1 MSKLLL
7 VEDDQSIVSSLSDY
21 LGNEGFKIENAPG
34 QKEAIEKLDSDQ
46 YDIALVDIQLSNGNG
61 FSVCSAIKERGTMP
75 VIFLTASDDE
85 YSVVAGLD
93 MGADDYISKPFR
105 PRELLSRI
113 NSVLRITK
121 NTQNIISYLDLV
133 VDTNQATVSKNG
145 KEILL
150 SAMEYKL
157 LLVFLRNKG
166 IVLSRRRLLE
176 LLWDTTGEFINDN
189 TLTVY
194 MKRLRDK
201 IETNPQEPE
210 IIITFVG
217 LAIRWVDMDFIR
229 NKEVK
234 RQIVV
239 SSILILFWGGI
250 GIIVDSKAVWI
261 VLSAIIS
268 SSAVSLFFTYQRYK
282 KIADFV
288 CILIGCYME
297 MKKFL
302 LGSFKKVSYLFYM
315 MKYPR

>member
-1 MSKLLL
+1 MKGSKSK
-7 VEDDQSIVSSLSDY
+7 VR
-21 LGNEGFKIENAPG
+21 PG

-46 YDIALVDIQLSNGNG
+46 YDLALVDIQLSNGNG

-113 NSVLRITK
+113 NSVLRRTK
-121 NTQNIISYLDLV
+121 NTQNIISYHDLV
-133 VDTNQATVSKNG
+133 VDTNQATVTKNG

-210 IIITFVG
+210 IIITVRGLGYKVG
-217 LAIRWVDMDFIR
+217 
-229 NKEVK
+229 
-234 RQIVV
+234 
-239 SSILILFWGGI
+239 
-250 GIIVDSKAVWI
+250 
-261 VLSAIIS
+261 
-268 SSAVSLFFTYQRYK
+268 
-282 KIADFV
+282 
-288 CILIGCYME
+288 
-297 MKKFL
+297 
-302 LGSFKKVSYLFYM
+302 
-315 MKYPR
+315 

>member
-21 LGNEGFKIENAPG
+21 LGNEGFKIENASG

-113 NSVLRITK
+113 NSVLRRTK

-210 IIITFVG
+210 IIITVRGLGYKVG
-217 LAIRWVDMDFIR
+217 
-229 NKEVK
+229 
-234 RQIVV
+234 
-239 SSILILFWGGI
+239 
-250 GIIVDSKAVWI
+250 
-261 VLSAIIS
+261 
-268 SSAVSLFFTYQRYK
+268 
-282 KIADFV
+282 
-288 CILIGCYME
+288 
-297 MKKFL
+297 
-302 LGSFKKVSYLFYM
+302 
-315 MKYPR
+315 

>member
-85 YSVVAGLD
+85 Y

-113 NSVLRITK
+113 NSVLRRTK

-210 IIITFVG
+210 IIITVRGLGYKVG
-217 LAIRWVDMDFIR
+217 
-229 NKEVK
+229 
-234 RQIVV
+234 
-239 SSILILFWGGI
+239 
-250 GIIVDSKAVWI
+250 
-261 VLSAIIS
+261 
-268 SSAVSLFFTYQRYK
+268 
-282 KIADFV
+282 
-288 CILIGCYME
+288 
-297 MKKFL
+297 
-302 LGSFKKVSYLFYM
+302 
-315 MKYPR
+315 